1 MQVRSEVRK
10 MKRPDIKVLH
20 TCPLGTGGITSMVLN
35 TCDHLNREKINFDYL
50 VYRNQVEY
58 NEWRAVALGGKKIV
72 ADNEGASRGAG
83 RFLKKMINTFIA
95 VKKEDED
102 IFHINASSPYDSLV
116 GIAAKAAGIKKVI
129 VHSHNA
135 NNSNKNP
142 AWLLVN
148 KMCKV
153 IMPLYTDCYLTCS
166 TEAADFM
173 FPKRVFEKKQFYYI
187 HNGIE
192 INKFEFNYEVRER
205 IRKELNIE
213 NRFVVGHVGRFFKQ
227 KNHEFLIDIMNTLI
241 KKEPNAVLLLI
252 GIGELQDSIKKKVIE
267 SGIEDKVIFFGAS
280 DNVNELLQAMDV
292 FVMTSF
298 HEGLPVVGVEAQ
310 AAGLP
315 CIFSD
320 TIAHEVNI
328 SGSVEFLSLKNDS
341 TYWADKV
348 INSKAN
354 NLERRKNADRVRSAG
369 YDIQSTAD
377 DLTNIYY
384 SLMRKGEIL

>member
-1 MQVRSEVRK
+1 
-10 MKRPDIKVLH
+10 
-20 TCPLGTGGITSMVLN
+20 
-35 TCDHLNREKINFDYL
+35 
-50 VYRNQVEY
+50 
-58 NEWRAVALGGKKIV
+58 
-72 ADNEGASRGAG
+72 
-83 RFLKKMINTFIA
+83 
-95 VKKEDED
+95 
-102 IFHINASSPYDSLV
+102 
-116 GIAAKAAGIKKVI
+116 
-129 VHSHNA
+129 
-135 NNSNKNP
+135 
-142 AWLLVN
+142 
-148 KMCKV
+148 
-153 IMPLYTDCYLTCS
+153 
-166 TEAADFM
+166 M

-292 FVMTSF
+292 FVMPSF
-298 HEGLPVVGVEAQ
+298 HEGLPVVGIEAQ

-348 INSKAN
+348 INSKVN

-384 SLMRKGEIL
+384 SLMRKGDQL

>member
-1 MQVRSEVRK
+1 M
-10 MKRPDIKVLH
+10 
-20 TCPLGTGGITSMVLN
+20 
-35 TCDHLNREKINFDYL
+35 
-50 VYRNQVEY
+50 
-58 NEWRAVALGGKKIV
+58 
-72 ADNEGASRGAG
+72 
-83 RFLKKMINTFIA
+83 
-95 VKKEDED
+95 
-102 IFHINASSPYDSLV
+102 
-116 GIAAKAAGIKKVI
+116 
-129 VHSHNA
+129 
-135 NNSNKNP
+135 
-142 AWLLVN
+142 
-148 KMCKV
+148 
-153 IMPLYTDCYLTCS
+153 
-166 TEAADFM
+166 
-173 FPKRVFEKKQFYYI
+173 
-187 HNGIE
+187 
-192 INKFEFNYEVRER
+192 
-205 IRKELNIE
+205 
-213 NRFVVGHVGRFFKQ
+213 
-227 KNHEFLIDIMNTLI
+227 
-241 KKEPNAVLLLI
+241 LLLI

-267 SGIEDKVIFFGAS
+267 SGIEDKVIFLGAS

-292 FVMTSF
+292 FVMPSF

-348 INSKAN
+348 INSQAN